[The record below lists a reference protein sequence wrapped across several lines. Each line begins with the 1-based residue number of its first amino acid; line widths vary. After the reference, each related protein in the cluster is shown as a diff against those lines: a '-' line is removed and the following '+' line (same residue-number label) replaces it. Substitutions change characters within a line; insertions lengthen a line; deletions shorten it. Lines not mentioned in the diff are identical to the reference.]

1 MHEDIKKQLFFLRIL
16 KRLNNWKKTTQ
27 LFDYIKV
34 LHEYKTAQATKQMK
48 QTSVQQL

>member
-1 MHEDIKKQLFFLRIL
+1 MKILRNSCFSSYLKTLKQL
-16 KRLNNWKKTTQ
+16 KKKPAQ